1 MRVLHTSD
9 WHLNDRLGR
18 QDRSGDIS
26 LALGQIAHY
35 LDEGKVDVMLVA
47 GDIFSELS
55 TREQLRDA
63 LGELRRIFLPFLERG
78 GTIVAI
84 SGNHDNDV
92 FFETMRN
99 ALDLV
104 SPAPKKNAR
113 SITNAHPVGRLYIAP
128 RPRLLS
134 LSDRKGQVVQ
144 FVLMPYPT
152 ARCYLRGGHQK
163 FSNLEEKHRAIQAG
177 YCEML
182 TLLQA
187 DTSFDNKLPS
197 VLVSHIHVRGSEI
210 HNLFRISEMESV
222 IFEPGDIPAGWAY
235 AAYGHIHKP
244 QKIGGA
250 DHIRYSGSIERLDAG
265 ERSEN
270 KMVVLF
276 EVGPSGLLGRPEELP
291 LESTPLYDVHI
302 TDPENELPRLADI
315 YPDADRALVK
325 YTLQWDPQKHN
336 RDEICSDL
344 ERIFPRWYSRQ
355 FEVSGALA
363 HADREWTAEKLLDVH
378 TIIRSYLDIQL
389 KSNPHRG
396 QLLELANELLAEE
409 GL

>member
-104 SPAPKKNAR
+104 SPAPKRSAR
-113 SITNAHPVGRLYIAP
+113 TIKSVHPTGRLYVAP
-128 RPRLLS
+128 RPRVLS

-152 ARCYLRGGHQK
+152 ARCYLRGVHQK
-163 FSNLEEKHRAIQAG
+163 FSNLEEKHSAIQAG

-187 DTSFDNKLPS
+187 GTSFDKKLPS

-222 IFEPGDIPAGWAY
+222 IFEQGDIP
-235 AAYGHIHKP
+235 
-244 QKIGGA
+244 
-250 DHIRYSGSIERLDAG
+250 
-265 ERSEN
+265 
-270 KMVVLF
+270 
-276 EVGPSGLLGRPEELP
+276 
-291 LESTPLYDVHI
+291 
-302 TDPENELPRLADI
+302 
-315 YPDADRALVK
+315 
-325 YTLQWDPQKHN
+325 
-336 RDEICSDL
+336 
-344 ERIFPRWYSRQ
+344 
-355 FEVSGALA
+355 
-363 HADREWTAEKLLDVH
+363 
-378 TIIRSYLDIQL
+378 
-389 KSNPHRG
+389 
-396 QLLELANELLAEE
+396 
-409 GL
+409 